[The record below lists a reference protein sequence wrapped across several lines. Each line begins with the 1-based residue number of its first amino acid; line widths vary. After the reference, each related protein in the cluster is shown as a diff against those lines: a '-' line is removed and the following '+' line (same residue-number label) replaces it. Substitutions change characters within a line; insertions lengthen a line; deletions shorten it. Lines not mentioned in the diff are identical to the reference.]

1 MPTTSQ
7 RLTADPL
14 KRVPPTM
21 RPTVEAVRR
30 LVKAVAPHAVE
41 VGYRSQSPCSTS
53 ALWKLARYR
62 VDGKNVVGI
71 GTFRAHALLFFYQGR
86 QLDDR
91 TALFEGGGK
100 AMRFIR
106 LHSPAD
112 ARRLEVRRIMR
123 SAFALAAQQG
133 SVTTEALP

>member
-14 KRVPPTM
+14 KRVPATM

-41 VGYRSQSPCSTS
+41 IGYRSQSPRSTG
-53 ALWKLARYR
+53 ALWKLARYK

-91 TALFEGGGK
+91 TALLEGGGK

-123 SAFALAAQQG
+123 SAFALAAQQR